1 MRVGELLWLPVRVLW
16 GVIKACTIPAIVT
29 AVAWWLL
36 PDDWAK
42 WITIAMAIWA
52 AIVALLIA
60 GKVSGICVRW
70 NVALSTFA
78 PSTTTG
84 CNSLVELPPGLAVPS
99 VPWHSAEQD
108 SANHWLARPRLPGP
122 MASWRSQAAHPLV
135 DIAPHEHSLVRAE
148 HCARGI

>member
-52 AIVALLIA
+52 AIVVLLIA
-60 GKVSGICVRW
+60 GKVSGHLRSLGRGPFYIR
-70 NVALSTFA
+70 ALDDDH
-78 PSTTTG
+78 
-84 CNSLVELPPGLAVPS
+84 AV
-99 VPWHSAEQD
+99 
-108 SANHWLARPRLPGP
+108 
-122 MASWRSQAAHPLV
+122 
-135 DIAPHEHSLVRAE
+135 
-148 HCARGI
+148 